1 MKKKYISPNML
12 VARLGITRP
21 IAGSLTTNEDD
32 EVVSATFYSETDAI
46 GDAMGR
52 DNSIKDYNLWDNAW

>member
-21 IAGSLTTNEDD
+21 IAGSLKLDGNTGTATFNNTDAGVED
-32 EVVSATFYSETDAI
+32 EVL
-46 GDAMGR
+46 GR
-52 DNSIKDYNLWDNAW
+52 DYVAKDYDIWDNAW

>member
-12 VARLGITRP
+12 VARLGITLP

-32 EVVSATFYSETDAI
+32 EVVSATFYNENAK

>member
-1 MKKKYISPNML
+1 ML

-32 EVVSATFYSETDAI
+32 EVVSATFYNENAK